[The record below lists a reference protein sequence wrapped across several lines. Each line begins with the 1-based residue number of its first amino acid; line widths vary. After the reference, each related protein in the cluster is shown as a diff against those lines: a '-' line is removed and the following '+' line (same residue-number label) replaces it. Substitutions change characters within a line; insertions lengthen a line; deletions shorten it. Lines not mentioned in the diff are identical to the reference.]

1 MSDQSSRAGIQRLL
15 IHEMAAF
22 SRKLR
27 VQFDI
32 VVRRKGLTLPRARVL
47 FALAVRQGMTQSELA
62 GELDIETPTLV
73 RLLDSMA
80 DSGLVERRALEG
92 DRRVKQIYMTPEGER
107 LADEV
112 NLFADGFRSELTV
125 GLNDDEL
132 RVAQTVVHHLFS
144 RLLAMGTS
152 TGGEGE

>member
-1 MSDQSSRAGIQRLL
+1 MIDQLNRSGIQRLL

-32 VVRRKGLTLPRARVL
+32 AVRQKGLTLPRARVL
-47 FALAVRQGMTQSELA
+47 FALSVRQGMTQSELA
-62 GELDIETPTLV
+62 AELDIETPTLV

-80 DSGLVERRALEG
+80 ESGLVERRAMEG
-92 DRRVKQIYMTPEGER
+92 DRRVKQIYMTSDGER
-107 LADEV
+107 LADEM
-112 NLFADGFRSELTV
+112 NLFADEFRSELTV

-132 RVAQTVVHHLFS
+132 KVAQTVVHHLFA
-144 RLLAMGTS
+144 RLLAMGAGA
-152 TGGEGE
+152 GGESE